1 MVISVRPIPEGEP
14 IFIMNIF
21 QGKTRPVLA
30 FIDGGCNCWV
40 AKQGIPENELVSVKM
55 RSGPISVGVAS
66 GITVKAS
73 AEWAS
78 LIPLADGGMQA
89 VRGLTMPNVT
99 QDMPE
104 INMNEVFKAVKRTHQ
119 KVESI
124 QKLKVPKTLGGQVDM
139 IIGIKYQ
146 NIYPE
151 LVHQFPNGLA
161 VYTSK
166 LKTCWWSNCL
176 HWRSN
181 RSIGWTWRCICW

>member
-1 MVISVRPIPEGEP
+1 MLQKGSMERMMTDSEITEYFENGSKQINMGKPDVRPIPEGEP

-40 AKQGIPENELVSVKM
+40 AKQGIPESELVSVKM

-104 INMNEVFKAVKRTHQ
+104 INMNEVFKAVKRTH
-119 KVESI
+119 
-124 QKLKVPKTLGGQVDM
+124 
-139 IIGIKYQ
+139 
-146 NIYPE
+146 
-151 LVHQFPNGLA
+151 
-161 VYTSK
+161 
-166 LKTCWWSNCL
+166 
-176 HWRSN
+176 
-181 RSIGWTWRCICW
+181 